1 MNDAAVINQDTAG
14 SRIAN
19 AVGLP
24 TTVDMS
30 LPSVNSTTGATGTGA
45 TNPATGATGTTN
57 TTTTDTSTNLGTA
70 IDPSQSSLSASFGPY
85 VMDMLSRGWG
95 LASLPYTPFTGQRY
109 ADPTDLQKGAFAGL
123 RGLGAYQPGAFGSGV
138 GSVGSVA
145 DFMSPYMQNVVD
157 VQAREARRQSDIG
170 AQADQAKFAQS
181 GALGGARDAIMRAER
196 ERNLQDRIGNI
207 QATGLQSAFDQ
218 AQVQRQFAANYGL
231 RALADQMAAGRE
243 ERGIAQQPLDF
254 GYQQFQE
261 SQKFP
266 YQQATFMQSL
276 LQGLPLQAPRYS
288 AGLDAITTALK
299 GAGLGKTFSDWL
311 GL

>member
-1 MNDAAVINQDTAG
+1 MNDAAVLNQDTAG

-30 LPSVNSTTGATGTGA
+30 MPSVNSTQGS
-45 TNPATGATGTTN
+45 TGTTSTG
-57 TTTTDTSTNLGTA
+57 TTGTASTGTTSTPASMTA

-85 VMDMLSRGWG
+85 VMDMLSKGWG
-95 LASLPYTPFTGQRY
+95 LANLPYTPFTGQRF
-109 ADPTDLQKGAFAGL
+109 ADPTDLQKGAFAGY
-123 RGLGAYQPGAFGSGV
+123 RGLGAYQPGAFGSGIGAV
-138 GSVGSVA
+138 GSIQ

-157 VQAREARRQSDIG
+157 IQAREARRQSDIG

-196 ERNLQDRIGNI
+196 ERNLQTQIGDI
-207 QATGLQSAFDQ
+207 QAKGLQSAFDS
-218 AQVQRQFAANYGL
+218 AERQRQFAANYGL

-254 GYQQFQE
+254 GYQQFVE

-266 YQQATFMQSL
+266 YQQATYMQSL

-288 AGLDAITTALK
+288 AGLDALGQALQ
-299 GAGLGKTFSDWL
+299 GAGLGKSFWDIIS
-311 GL
+311 GRG

>member
-1 MNDAAVINQDTAG
+1 MNDAAVLNQDTAG

-30 LPSVNSTTGATGTGA
+30 MPSVNSTQGS
-45 TNPATGATGTTN
+45 TGTTSTG
-57 TTTTDTSTNLGTA
+57 TTGTASTGTTSTPSNMTA
-70 IDPSQSSLSASFGPY
+70 IDPSQSSMSASFGPY

-95 LASLPYTPFTGQRY
+95 LANLPYTPFTGQRY
-109 ADPTDLQKGAFAGL
+109 ADPTDLQKGAFAGF

-170 AQADQAKFAQS
+170 AQSDQAKMAQA
-181 GALGGARDAIMRAER
+181 GALGGGRDAIMRAER

-261 SQKFP
+261 SQKYP
-266 YQQATFMQSL
+266 YQQATYMQSL
-276 LQGLPLQAPRYS
+276 LQGLPLTAPKYG
-288 AGLDAITTALK
+288 AGLDAITTMLK